1 MKHVNSPLG
10 SSSSA
15 LRGETFPLHNWC
27 GATLM
32 HELLCFKVMSG
43 YCHLVYY
50 FCFKLINKII
60 CILCVCLLAIIL
72 YDITFIW
79 TLWAFASGR
88 MNQLASHPFFPT
100 RLFFGYSA
108 KEILKTRWTV
118 DHLRFPRHWLLTT
131 TWSIISFFFLL
142 LLFDFSSSTTG
153 REGWV
158 STTFF
163 YKYIL
168 VFFILKIKKYYF
180 NIFLNKK

>member
-27 GATLM
+27 GATWM

-108 KEILKTRWTV
+108 KEILKTRLTV

-131 TWSIISFFFLL
+131 TWSIISFIIIIIIIIIIW
-142 LLFDFSSSTTG
+142 LLFLHYWEGRMSFNHLFLQIYFS
-153 REGWV
+153 V
-158 STTFF
+158 F
-163 YKYIL
+163 Y
-168 VFFILKIKKYYF
+168 IK
-180 NIFLNKK
+180 NKKILF